1 LLILYLAEVSKAL
14 EKVVLEKGLQLHATW
29 LNKCI
34 QLYETYLVRH
44 GGSGCCWKVVYQGC
58 LV

>member
-1 LLILYLAEVSKAL
+1 MPCTSLADVSKAL

-44 GGSGCCWKVVYQGC
+44 GRSQGSQLLRQW
-58 LV
+58 

>member
-1 LLILYLAEVSKAL
+1 MKADRASFPEVSKAL

-34 QLYETYLVRH
+34 QVGPWGSSRSWRH
-44 GGSGCCWKVVYQGC
+44 RKRHVS
-58 LV
+58 L